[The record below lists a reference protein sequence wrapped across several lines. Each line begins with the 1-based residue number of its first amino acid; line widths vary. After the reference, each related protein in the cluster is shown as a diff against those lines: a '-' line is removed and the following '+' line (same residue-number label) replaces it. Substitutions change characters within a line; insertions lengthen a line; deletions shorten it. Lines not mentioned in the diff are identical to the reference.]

1 MIAALLA
8 AVVLQ
13 LVYLGGLIAAGR
25 NPLTQL
31 RTAFVHDQLGYLAM
45 SSDIR
50 GGFSSLVEPVTR
62 TGVNHY
68 PPLYYDGVGLIA
80 RVTGSTVVTSW
91 NVMGILLQVV
101 LVLTLSLVISAV
113 SGRWWVGLLAPA
125 PLMMG
130 TFSTWTDDSWYSP
143 IGDSHAVLWGPFGD
157 LFSKNAGAGGMVVGL
172 TVTAALYWAW
182 STDRT
187 SRSRWAITW
196 VGAAVIGMLS
206 AWQTYSFLVFVYLLI
221 YVAAACG
228 IRAGSR
234 RRVLATAS
242 IVLFAAVW
250 FVGPAVA
257 GTVGQLPM
265 MIVGLLPALPGFVA
279 AAIATR
285 GKLAVAAAIG
295 TVVSVPQIVWTLSG
309 VLGGDPFLNYR
320 VASTNDL
327 GVPLLEGLLRATP
340 ALLPL
345 AAALVLSIKV
355 GDAVVTVVASAA
367 LVCLPF
373 LALNDVWGANT
384 EPYRFWVAG
393 YPIAGV
399 VALLCWATLLRRSGG
414 SLEHRVRARRAV
426 VATLVVTTAL
436 WTASLRDL
444 VEFNFSPEMQATW
457 SPSTPRERAI
467 TELADQAQDLSATD
481 LLTTDDCIDPRTTK
495 AGSSERIAYYHT
507 GMAWPDHRA
516 EIDRIIAAR
525 ARGDLDSAA
534 MRAADVGWLLTD
546 SRCDSRLEVRYA
558 SSLQLVDSAAFT
570 VAPGEAV
577 IDQTVLDETEGLRSD
592 AATGTIRLWRVVD

>member
-1 MIAALLA
+1 M
-8 AVVLQ
+8 
-13 LVYLGGLIAAGR
+13 AGR

-80 RVTGSTVVTSW
+80 KLTGSTVVTTW
-91 NVMGILLQVV
+91 NVVGITLQIV
-101 LVLTLSLVISAV
+101 LILTLSLVIGAV

-130 TFSTWTDDSWYSP
+130 TFSAYTDDSWYSP

-172 TVTAALYWAW
+172 TVTAALFWAW

-187 SRSRWAITW
+187 PRSRWVITG
-196 VGAAVIGMLS
+196 VGAAVIGLLS
-206 AWQTYSFLVFVYLLI
+206 AWQTYSFLVFVYLLS

-228 IRAGSR
+228 IRASSR
-234 RRVLATAS
+234 SRALAVAS
-242 IVLFAAVW
+242 AVLFAAVW
-250 FVGPAVA
+250 FVGPSAA
-257 GTVGQLPM
+257 GTLGQLPM

-285 GKLAVAAAIG
+285 GKLAVAAA
-295 TVVSVPQIVWTLSG
+295 VCAAVSLPQIVWTLSG
-309 VLGGDPFLNYR
+309 VLGDDPFLNYR
-320 VASTNDL
+320 VESTKDL
-327 GVPLLEGLLRATP
+327 GVPLLQGLLRATP
-340 ALLPL
+340 ALVPL
-345 AAALVLSIKV
+345 VAALLLSIRV
-355 GDAVVTVVASAA
+355 GDVVVTAVTSAS

-399 VALLCWATLLRRSGG
+399 VALLCWARLLRRSGN

-426 VATLVVTTAL
+426 VATLVVTAAL
-436 WTASLRDL
+436 WTASLRDI
-444 VEFNFSPEMQATW
+444 VEFNFSGEMQETW

-467 TELADQAQDLSATD
+467 TALADQAQALSATD

-495 AGSSERIAYYHT
+495 ASSSERIAYYHT

-516 EIDRIIAAR
+516 EIDRIVAAR
-525 ARGDLDSAA
+525 ARGELDRGA
-534 MRAADVGWLLTD
+534 MRAAHVGWLLTD
-546 SRCDSRLEVRYA
+546 SRCDSQLGVRYG
-558 SSLQLVDSAAFT
+558 SSLQLVDSAEFT
-570 VAPGEAV
+570 TAPDEVV
-577 IDQTVLDETEGLRSD
+577 IDQTVLDGTKGPRSD
-592 AATGTIRLWRVVD
+592 AAAGTIRLWRVID